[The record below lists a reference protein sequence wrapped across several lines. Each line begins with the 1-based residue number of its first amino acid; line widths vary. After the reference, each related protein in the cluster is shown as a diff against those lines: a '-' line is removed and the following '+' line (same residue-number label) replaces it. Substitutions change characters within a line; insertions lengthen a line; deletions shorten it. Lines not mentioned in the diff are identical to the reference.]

1 MLGTSESSESSG
13 GAKRAKEKEDGGSS
27 SKGKGKAKG
36 KKSFETK
43 PVRKEQMQTR
53 CVTPT
58 VVDSNSN
65 SMDSD
70 VPGIED
76 DIHISDN
83 EISFKTSFEEHR
95 EREEDEKSKSSSAS
109 NTETDIKRVT
119 LEKRKKSPCEEEP
132 VTKKLKNDAKSD
144 ENFVP
149 DEGDAAA
156 PESVESWEDIVCL
169 YCDQSIAMQR
179 DRPGQNKK
187 KYQSHLL
194 SHFFDTQYSDFK
206 EGLRVYRCT
215 YQDCGYTA
223 GQKNH
228 FLQHVAFKH
237 DKWYKRI
244 NKRIEE
250 EAFVI
255 FLLFF
260 FYLFIYLL
268 FVFIFIYLLFCFCD
282 GFQNY
287 APVWRL

>member
-1 MLGTSESSESSG
+1 
-13 GAKRAKEKEDGGSS
+13 
-27 SKGKGKAKG
+27 
-36 KKSFETK
+36 
-43 PVRKEQMQTR
+43 
-53 CVTPT
+53 
-58 VVDSNSN
+58 
-65 SMDSD
+65 
-70 VPGIED
+70 
-76 DIHISDN
+76 
-83 EISFKTSFEEHR
+83 
-95 EREEDEKSKSSSAS
+95 
-109 NTETDIKRVT
+109 
-119 LEKRKKSPCEEEP
+119 
-132 VTKKLKNDAKSD
+132 
-144 ENFVP
+144 
-149 DEGDAAA
+149 
-156 PESVESWEDIVCL
+156 
-169 YCDQSIAMQR
+169 MQR

-244 NKRIEE
+244 NRRIEE